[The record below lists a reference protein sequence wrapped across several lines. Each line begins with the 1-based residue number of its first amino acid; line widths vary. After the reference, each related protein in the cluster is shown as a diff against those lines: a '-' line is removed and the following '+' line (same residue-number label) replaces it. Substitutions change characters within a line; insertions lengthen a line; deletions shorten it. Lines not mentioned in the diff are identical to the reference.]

1 MSLETLSKENPMRK
15 PRIEKV
21 VVNMAVGKPGEP
33 LEKAVKVLQ
42 QLTAKKPCRM
52 KAKKTIRE
60 FGIRKGEQITCL
72 VTLRGQK
79 AADFLKKAFYT
90 LGNKISE
97 SNFDKYGNFSFGIRE
112 HIEIPDTKY
121 LPELGIFGMDVCV
134 TMGRPG
140 YRVARRRRRSG
151 KIGLNQRLTHEE
163 AVKFINETFGV
174 EIGKGD

>member
-1 MSLETLSKENPMRK
+1 MSLEMPSKENPMRK

-21 VVNMAVGKPGEP
+21 VVNLAVGKPGEP

-42 QLTAKKPCRM
+42 QLTAQNPCRM
-52 KAKKTIRE
+52 KAKKTIRD
-60 FGIRKGEQITCL
+60 FGIRKGEQITCI

-79 AADFLKKAFYT
+79 AADFLKRAFYT

-121 LPELGIFGMDVCV
+121 VPELGIFGMDVCV
-134 TMGRPG
+134 NMGRPG
-140 YRVARRRRRSG
+140 YRVAKRRRRSG
-151 KIGLNQRLTHEE
+151 KIGLSQRLTREE
-163 AVKFINETFGV
+163 AVQFIKETFGV
-174 EIGKGD
+174 QIGKED